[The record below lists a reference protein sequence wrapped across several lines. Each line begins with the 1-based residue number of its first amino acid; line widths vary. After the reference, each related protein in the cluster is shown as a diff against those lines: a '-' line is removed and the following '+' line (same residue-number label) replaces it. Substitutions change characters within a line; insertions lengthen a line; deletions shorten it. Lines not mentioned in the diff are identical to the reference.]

1 MKVASISE
9 IKKEL
14 KSRDPQELLELCLR
28 LGRFK
33 KENKELL
40 TYLLYESADERTYI
54 SSVKGEIEKEMKEV
68 NKTQLYYA
76 RKNLRKILRMLDR
89 FIRYSG
95 NKETETEL
103 RLCFCRGMIENNIP
117 FERTKALR
125 NIFDGQTKKI
135 RVAMKKLHEDIQFD
149 IRSDLEDLLSS
160 K

>member
-1 MKVASISE
+1 MKAASISE

-40 TYLLYESADERTYI
+40 TYLLYEAHDEPSYI
-54 SSVKGEIEKEMKEV
+54 ASVKREIEIDMKDV

-76 RKNLRKILRMLDR
+76 RKNLRRILRMMDR

-95 NKETETEL
+95 NKESDAEL
-103 RLCFCRGMIENNIP
+103 RMHYCREMISNKIP
-117 FERTKALR
+117 FNRTKALR
-125 NIFDGQTKKI
+125 NIFDGQIKKI
-135 RVAMKKLHEDIQFD
+135 QVAIKKLHPDIQYD
-149 IRSDLEDLLSS
+149 IKTELEELMDH
-160 K
+160 